1 MSSLTEISVSSP
13 ADFHV
18 HLRQGPMSSLVTPHV
33 REGGFS
39 LAYVMPNLKPPITT
53 TEQALAYKHD
63 LEKID
68 PSVHY
73 LMTLYLSPELTPD
86 EIRKAKRAGIVG
98 VKSYPR
104 GVTTNSDG
112 GIESYEVYY
121 PVFEAMQEVDMV
133 LNLHGEVPSDASAN
147 VHILNAEPTFL
158 PHLFALH
165 AAFPRLRIVLEHAT
179 TRAAIEAVKSCGNT
193 VGCTI
198 TPHHLA
204 LTVDDWAGQALN
216 FCKPVAKY
224 PDDRQALRQ
233 VIKEG
238 HPRFFLGSD
247 SAPHPSHAKTT
258 CATDHGCAAGIY
270 TSPILLPLVTDL
282 LDSFGALD
290 KSPPPRGLHMDNPS
304 QPSPPYSF
312 PLSPPS
318 STLPSAPSSPRRR
331 PSPRSQSP
339 ARIPTYPPYPRS
351 RSHASSIADDDGYLT
366 ERTSPS
372 ARKRRR
378 TATRALTLPASP
390 PIKHHA
396 HQLQHIRVEPP
407 KPARPLSRRSS
418 ESSLSSLSS
427 SSPVTENDHQAQ
439 GIGRKVAAS
448 LQLFKESS
456 RSRSVDGDEQD
467 KVDLPIVESPTSVK
481 EELDIAEPQFH
492 FVKRSEWPD
501 RESAASR
508 RGKSAVGPSKDP
520 ERSIHERKHSF
531 VRDSALDGLTQ
542 WRKDVIEHAGSST
555 LSRGRRRERMADIDS
570 ISSELSSI
578 PISSSVASTSTA
590 SSAGYSSARPRSR
603 VYPPSPSPSRPPVNR
618 VPSSL
623 SIHNLS
629 ILEQD
634 GEYDHPPAPAN
645 PSSITSSSSS
655 ISTSDS
661 RTRHTVPAFAPPPS
675 VPDFNPRVPP
685 HAISL
690 HTNLPPPISYNPVSG
705 PLSPFDSS
713 AYSPWS
719 TDDEDESTW
728 ETGSVTTS
736 TSTTSASSFHFPD
749 VSLPNADPLHRL
761 DSGREHIPYLHRRD
775 HPPHHRVRRHGR
787 LTPPASRGRPS
798 PDASMLVSPDDDDD
812 DAEHKH
818 ERGRQQVR
826 PADPSDQ
833 LARIG
838 QSDDDGDVLAS
849 SSELHLPHIPLRPF
863 RNQVGGH
870 SAIYKFTKRA
880 VCKVR
885 IYLSSIRFEGV
896 AYGYR
901 RVPKGVAGKSSGPPS
916 PTSTKHTRPLLKAAP
931 MPTSLHKRDVSALS
945 TSHTPPYKKPIS
957 ALERPRTLD
966 HLDGVDEQEPL
977 SVDQEGH
984 GPTDNIH
991 LDDFPSPDDAAGG
1004 DTEPEPEAELPE
1016 VALDRNRHIIPEYLL
1031 RSRHRSLS
1039 YSNIHLSGRSACA
1052 ARHLSRLGLDGATA
1066 SSPDL
1071 GIPASRATLNPSGL
1085 AVTRPSPLS
1094 CHSPSS
1100 PSDVGDSVDTLP
1112 AEAPTPVNSP
1122 SRSTLRQSL
1131 LTDTQFPPLLNQP
1144 NEGPDLRRPGL
1155 FGTMSESGIHFGTS
1169 PGFDGTGS
1177 TMVNTKLKDHV
1188 FSTILRRLRRRTG
1201 GRLHSGAATEDEG
1214 HADEHGEGRIK
1225 KITNKVRKVRRRLS
1239 MRLGSS
1245 GMDVED
1251 DGNVEDDEG
1260 AADDE
1265 ADDDLGGDHQ
1275 VPIRRTQSDG
1285 MITSPSLLSRDQQ
1298 HKDIMGIF
1306 EMDLDDSPPEGGT
1319 AQWQSM
1325 APGHG
1330 LETDVR
1336 RRSRSRSVG
1345 FPMSGKT
1352 LSPIRPLGPRSPLGS
1367 KQLRLSRSP
1376 RLNSYLQPHTSSA
1389 PDSDTGVTRQNHFI
1403 LMEDLT
1409 GRLKHSCVMDLK
1421 MGTRQYGMDATPSKK
1436 KSQRKKCDRTTSRSL
1451 GVRVCGMQVWNHVTQ
1466 SYTTQN
1472 KYAGREVRPEEFASV
1487 LSSFLFDGER
1497 LLAYQIPVLLQKIY
1511 NLAKIIRRLN
1521 GYRFYG
1527 CSLLLIYDGDRESQ
1541 EAFQSYVQEH
1551 PSSRSKRGESLERQS
1566 SSRLK
1571 SPVGG
1576 KADVQGRLRRSHSE
1590 DLLAGPVGKRSSG
1603 RKRRGEV
1610 NVRIVDFAHTTT
1622 GHDWKPY
1629 PSSMAN
1635 KVSGTSERGM
1645 PGTEVTSSSKGYCAE
1660 VDPET
1665 GLIYAR
1671 FPPHYPDRPDCGFL
1685 FGLKNL
1691 ALALEQIWN
1700 EERIRRIK
1708 AARDKTGLGKDEWQ
1722 LPPLPTDGKEIFD
1735 EIFGTGDEEDMGMIS
1750 T

>member
-1 MSSLTEISVSSP
+1 
-13 ADFHV
+13 
-18 HLRQGPMSSLVTPHV
+18 
-33 REGGFS
+33 
-39 LAYVMPNLKPPITT
+39 
-53 TEQALAYKHD
+53 
-63 LEKID
+63 
-68 PSVHY
+68 
-73 LMTLYLSPELTPD
+73 
-86 EIRKAKRAGIVG
+86 
-98 VKSYPR
+98 
-104 GVTTNSDG
+104 
-112 GIESYEVYY
+112 
-121 PVFEAMQEVDMV
+121 
-133 LNLHGEVPSDASAN
+133 
-147 VHILNAEPTFL
+147 
-158 PHLFALH
+158 
-165 AAFPRLRIVLEHAT
+165 
-179 TRAAIEAVKSCGNT
+179 
-193 VGCTI
+193 
-198 TPHHLA
+198 
-204 LTVDDWAGQALN
+204 
-216 FCKPVAKY
+216 
-224 PDDRQALRQ
+224 
-233 VIKEG
+233 
-238 HPRFFLGSD
+238 
-247 SAPHPSHAKTT
+247 
-258 CATDHGCAAGIY
+258 
-270 TSPILLPLVTDL
+270 
-282 LDSFGALD
+282 
-290 KSPPPRGLHMDNPS
+290 MDNPS
-304 QPSPPYSF
+304 QPSIAQLPYSF

-318 STLPSAPSSPRRR
+318 STSPSVPSSPRR
-331 PSPRSQSP
+331 PSRRSQSP
-339 ARIPTYPPYPRS
+339 AHIPTHSAYTRS

-390 PIKHHA
+390 PAPIKHHA

-407 KPARPLSRRSS
+407 KPVRPLSRRSS

-427 SSPVTENDHQAQ
+427 SSPITENDHQAQ

-508 RGKSAVGPSKDP
+508 RGKSAAGPSKDP

-555 LSRGRRRERMADIDS
+555 LSRGRRRERMPDIDA

-634 GEYDHPPAPAN
+634 GEYDHPPP
-645 PSSITSSSSS
+645 PVEPGSISSSSS
-655 ISTSDS
+655 SVSTSDS

-690 HTNLPPPISYNPVSG
+690 RTNLPPPISYNPVSG

-761 DSGREHIPYLHRRD
+761 DPGREHIPYLHRRD

-812 DAEHKH
+812 DEQKH
-818 ERGRQQVR
+818 ERGLQRVR

-880 VCKVR
+880 VCKPLVSR
-885 IYLSSIRFEGV
+885 ENLFYESVEREAPPLLGFIPRYLGV
-896 AYGYR
+896 MLVSYR

-916 PTSTKHTRPLLKAAP
+916 PTSTKHSRPLLKGAP
-931 MPTSLHKRDVSALS
+931 MSTPLHKRDVSVFS
-945 TSHTPPYKKPIS
+945 TGDTPPYNKTFS

-977 SVDQEGH
+977 SADQNGH

-991 LDDFPSPDDAAGG
+991 LDDFPSPDDAGGG

-1052 ARHLSRLGLDGATA
+1052 ARRLSRLGLDGATA

-1071 GIPASRATLNPSGL
+1071 GIPASRPTLNPSGL

-1100 PSDVGDSVDTLP
+1100 PSDVGDGIDALP

-1131 LTDTQFPPLLNQP
+1131 LTETQFPSLLTQP
-1144 NEGPDLRRPGL
+1144 NEGSDLRRPGL

-1201 GRLHSGAATEDEG
+1201 GRLRSGVATEDEG
-1214 HADEHGEGRIK
+1214 QTDEHSEGRIK
-1225 KITNKVRKVRRRLS
+1225 KITDKVRKVRRRLS
-1239 MRLGSS
+1239 MRLGS
-1245 GMDVED
+1245 GGVDVED
-1251 DGNVEDDEG
+1251 EGNVEDDEG

-1298 HKDIMGIF
+1298 NKDIMGIF
-1306 EMDLDDSPPEGGT
+1306 EMDLDDSPPERDT
-1319 AQWQSM
+1319 IQWQSM

-1352 LSPIRPLGPRSPLGS
+1352 LSPIRPLGPHSPLRS

-1376 RLNSYLQPHTSSA
+1376 RLNPYLQPHTSSA
-1389 PDSDTGVTRQNHFI
+1389 HDSDTGVTRQNHFI

-1409 GRLKHSCVMDLK
+1409 GRLKRSCVMDLK
-1421 MGTRQYGMDATPSKK
+1421 MGTRQYGMDATPLKK

-1451 GVRVCGMQVWNHVTQ
+1451 GVRVCGMQGV
-1466 SYTTQN
+1466 YFR
-1472 KYAGREVRPEEFASV
+1472 AV
-1487 LSSFLFDGER
+1487 L
-1497 LLAYQIPVLLQKIY
+1497 
-1511 NLAKIIRRLN
+1511 
-1521 GYRFYG
+1521 
-1527 CSLLLIYDGDRESQ
+1527 
-1541 EAFQSYVQEH
+1541 
-1551 PSSRSKRGESLERQS
+1551 
-1566 SSRLK
+1566 
-1571 SPVGG
+1571 
-1576 KADVQGRLRRSHSE
+1576 
-1590 DLLAGPVGKRSSG
+1590 
-1603 RKRRGEV
+1603 
-1610 NVRIVDFAHTTT
+1610 
-1622 GHDWKPY
+1622 
-1629 PSSMAN
+1629 
-1635 KVSGTSERGM
+1635 
-1645 PGTEVTSSSKGYCAE
+1645 
-1660 VDPET
+1660 
-1665 GLIYAR
+1665 
-1671 FPPHYPDRPDCGFL
+1671 
-1685 FGLKNL
+1685 
-1691 ALALEQIWN
+1691 
-1700 EERIRRIK
+1700 
-1708 AARDKTGLGKDEWQ
+1708 
-1722 LPPLPTDGKEIFD
+1722 
-1735 EIFGTGDEEDMGMIS
+1735 
-1750 T
+1750 

>member
-1 MSSLTEISVSSP
+1 
-13 ADFHV
+13 
-18 HLRQGPMSSLVTPHV
+18 
-33 REGGFS
+33 
-39 LAYVMPNLKPPITT
+39 
-53 TEQALAYKHD
+53 
-63 LEKID
+63 
-68 PSVHY
+68 
-73 LMTLYLSPELTPD
+73 
-86 EIRKAKRAGIVG
+86 
-98 VKSYPR
+98 
-104 GVTTNSDG
+104 
-112 GIESYEVYY
+112 
-121 PVFEAMQEVDMV
+121 
-133 LNLHGEVPSDASAN
+133 
-147 VHILNAEPTFL
+147 
-158 PHLFALH
+158 
-165 AAFPRLRIVLEHAT
+165 
-179 TRAAIEAVKSCGNT
+179 
-193 VGCTI
+193 
-198 TPHHLA
+198 
-204 LTVDDWAGQALN
+204 
-216 FCKPVAKY
+216 
-224 PDDRQALRQ
+224 
-233 VIKEG
+233 
-238 HPRFFLGSD
+238 
-247 SAPHPSHAKTT
+247 
-258 CATDHGCAAGIY
+258 
-270 TSPILLPLVTDL
+270 
-282 LDSFGALD
+282 
-290 KSPPPRGLHMDNPS
+290 MDNPS
-304 QPSPPYSF
+304 QPSIAQLPYSF

-318 STLPSAPSSPRRR
+318 STSPSVPSSPRR
-331 PSPRSQSP
+331 PSRRSQSP
-339 ARIPTYPPYPRS
+339 AHIPTHSAYTRS

-390 PIKHHA
+390 PAPIKHHA

-407 KPARPLSRRSS
+407 KPVRPLSRRSS

-427 SSPVTENDHQAQ
+427 SSPITENDHQAQ

-508 RGKSAVGPSKDP
+508 RGKSAAGPSKDP

-555 LSRGRRRERMADIDS
+555 LSRGRRRERMPDIDA
-570 ISSELSSI
+570 IS
-578 PISSSVASTSTA
+578 
-590 SSAGYSSARPRSR
+590 PRSR

-634 GEYDHPPAPAN
+634 GEYDHPP
-645 PSSITSSSSS
+645 
-655 ISTSDS
+655 
-661 RTRHTVPAFAPPPS
+661 PP
-675 VPDFNPRVPP
+675 V
-685 HAISL
+685 
-690 HTNLPPPISYNPVSG
+690 
-705 PLSPFDSS
+705 
-713 AYSPWS
+713 
-719 TDDEDESTW
+719 E
-728 ETGSVTTS
+728 
-736 TSTTSASSFHFPD
+736 
-749 VSLPNADPLHRL
+749 
-761 DSGREHIPYLHRRD
+761 
-775 HPPHHRVRRHGR
+775 
-787 LTPPASRGRPS
+787 PASRGRPS

-812 DAEHKH
+812 DEQKH
-818 ERGRQQVR
+818 ERGLQQVR

-880 VCKVR
+880 VCKPLVSR
-885 IYLSSIRFEGV
+885 ENLFYESVEREAPPLLGFIPRYLGV
-896 AYGYR
+896 MLVSYR

-916 PTSTKHTRPLLKAAP
+916 PTSTKHSRPLLKGAP
-931 MPTSLHKRDVSALS
+931 MSTPLHKRDVSVFS
-945 TSHTPPYKKPIS
+945 TGDTPPYNKTFS

-977 SVDQEGH
+977 SADQNGH

-991 LDDFPSPDDAAGG
+991 LDDFPSPDDAGGG

-1052 ARHLSRLGLDGATA
+1052 ARRLSRLGLDGATA

-1071 GIPASRATLNPSGL
+1071 GIPASRPTLNPSGL

-1100 PSDVGDSVDTLP
+1100 PSDVGDGIDALP

-1131 LTDTQFPPLLNQP
+1131 LTETQFPSLLTQP
-1144 NEGPDLRRPGL
+1144 NEGSDLRRPGL

-1201 GRLHSGAATEDEG
+1201 GRLRSGVATEDEG
-1214 HADEHGEGRIK
+1214 QTDEH
-1225 KITNKVRKVRRRLS
+1225 S
-1239 MRLGSS
+1239 
-1245 GMDVED
+1245 
-1251 DGNVEDDEG
+1251 EG

-1298 HKDIMGIF
+1298 NKDIMGIF
-1306 EMDLDDSPPEGGT
+1306 EMDLDDSPPERDT
-1319 AQWQSM
+1319 IQWQSM

-1352 LSPIRPLGPRSPLGS
+1352 LSPIRPLGPHSPLRS

-1376 RLNSYLQPHTSSA
+1376 RLNPYLQPHTSSA
-1389 PDSDTGVTRQNHFI
+1389 HDSDTGVTRQNHFI

-1409 GRLKHSCVMDLK
+1409 GRLKRSCVMDLK
-1421 MGTRQYGMDATPSKK
+1421 MGTRQYGMDATPLKK

-1466 SYTTQN
+1466 SYATQN

-1571 SPVGG
+1571 SPVGD

-1603 RKRRGEV
+1603 RRRRGEV

-1629 PSSMAN
+1629 PPSMAN
-1635 KVSGTSERGM
+1635 KVNGTSERGM

-1671 FPPHYPDRPDCGFL
+1671 FPPHYPDQPDCGFL